1 MSFWTD
7 MGQDLIEEK
16 TIVKPMKYVKT
27 TFKTFLKH
35 RLNESV
41 KLKTKE
47 EEQPI
52 EDMETDDEE
61 DLEDIDPED
70 EPEETPIRKF
80 PKKKKDN
87 VDELVSEYKKLKME
101 WENLFKEKQ

>member
-1 MSFWTD
+1 
-7 MGQDLIEEK
+7 
-16 TIVKPMKYVKT
+16 
-27 TFKTFLKH
+27 
-35 RLNESV
+35 V

-52 EDMETDDEE
+52 EDLETDGEE
-61 DLEDIDPED
+61 DEIEDLDPEE
-70 EPEETPIRKF
+70 EPEETPIRKT
-80 PKKKKDN
+80 PKKKKKDN

>member
-1 MSFWTD
+1 

-70 EPEETPIRKF
+70 EPEELPLNAFIIVLLIALFATPATAFMTDDPIEGR
-80 PKKKKDN
+80 
-87 VDELVSEYKKLKME
+87 
-101 WENLFKEKQ
+101 